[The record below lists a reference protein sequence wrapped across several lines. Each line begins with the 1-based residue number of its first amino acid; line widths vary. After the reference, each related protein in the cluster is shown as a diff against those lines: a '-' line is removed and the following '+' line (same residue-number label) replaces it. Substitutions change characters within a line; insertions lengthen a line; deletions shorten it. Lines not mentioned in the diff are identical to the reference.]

1 MLQVLK
7 SASLSGDL
15 PIRAH
20 GLYQDHK
27 LPWQVQIDQKGHDL
41 GHQALSKH

>member
-15 PIRAH
+15 PIREH

-27 LPWQVQIDQKGHDL
+27 LPWQVRIDQKGHIL